1 MKKSEK
7 ILLIISGGLTVVGA
21 VSIFFAWISSFLL
34 AIGVSLGFCVLI
46 SHFLNR
52 RKSGYMPWWMILMFI
67 LSFLPVILC
76 FYWSID
82 AGINGTGS
90 GMIFPRIYGW
100 KAFSETIIITSF
112 LFTVFPVFP
121 IAIIIQV
128 KFIKCIISIRKVRN
142 SERS

>member
-1 MKKSEK
+1 MKKTEK
-7 ILLIISGGLTVVGA
+7 ILLIISGVLTVVGT
-21 VSIFFAWISSFLL
+21 VSIFFAWLSSFLL

-46 SHFLNR
+46 SHFLSKR
-52 RKSGYMPWWMILMFI
+52 RSEYMPWWMVLLFI

-76 FYWSID
+76 FYWSIN
-82 AGINGTGS
+82 AGINGTGN

-100 KAFSETIIITSF
+100 KAFSETLFITSF

-121 IAIIIQV
+121 IAIIVQV
-128 KFIKCIISIRKVRN
+128 KFIRCIISIRKSRN